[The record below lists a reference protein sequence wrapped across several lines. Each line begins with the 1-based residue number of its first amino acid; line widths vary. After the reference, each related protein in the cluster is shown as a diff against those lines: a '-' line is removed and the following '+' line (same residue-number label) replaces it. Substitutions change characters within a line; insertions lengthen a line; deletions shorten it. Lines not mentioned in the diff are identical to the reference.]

1 MRGSNQKVS
10 LALLLSLGYASGA
23 LWGQAGRVEG
33 EVVLKR
39 TGDPL
44 HNAVVH
50 LDELGRTTQTNHEGR
65 FVFDNVAPGAY
76 RLRVHADI
84 ALTEAVE
91 TVTVAAGATATLKL
105 ELDLATVRERVTV
118 TATGVPQSVFESFQ
132 SVDARNSFDLAA
144 QISPTIGETLA
155 NRPGNGIAMRSFG
168 PGTGRPIIRGFDG
181 DRVLIL
187 QDGIPTGT
195 LSSQSGDHAELI
207 NTAGLDRLEVVKGP
221 ATLLYGGSGLGGV
234 VNAITRHHAFHEHP
248 HRGLRGHVS
257 GTGGSA
263 NAFAN
268 GSGGFEYGFEHWMV
282 WGGGG
287 RQRSGDYWT
296 PIGRIPNSDTSLST
310 GYAGLGR
317 YGNKHFFSLNAI
329 YDSGVYGVPFM
340 NLLHGHE
347 HEPEHEH
354 EAHAYWRK
362 VGAPA
367 QAEGDGHE
375 HELARTALDTNR
387 QAYQLSW
394 GVRNPLRVVE
404 NFTVR
409 LNYSRWRHDE
419 IELFDDG
426 HRLTGTRFDNRQFV
440 WRGMFEQARRGSLTG
455 RFGFWGMVRDYEAT
469 GEEALAPPVDQQAFA
484 VFALEEV
491 NLERLKFQFG
501 GRLEH
506 TRYRPGAA
514 EEPFPNRS
522 FTGMSATGG
531 IHLGLW
537 QGGAFLTNYNHS
549 HRAPALEELY
559 NRGPHAGN
567 LAYEIGNPRLKAET
581 GNGIDISLRQLG
593 RRAHGEFNVF
603 YYDFNNFVFPFA
615 TGERKEG
622 FQVVRFAEADSRFYG
637 TELNLGL
644 GLHRYLWLHLGAD
657 YVNAQDKREK
667 IPLPRIPPLRSRLG
681 LEWNW
686 QAWRIE
692 PEVIVAARQGRT
704 FTGETE
710 TPGYAVFHLTAS
722 YTITRGHFLHQFA
735 VNTFN
740 LGDRL
745 YRNHSSFIKDLAP
758 EIGRGVRF
766 TYRVRFY

>member
-1 MRGSNQKVS
+1 MRGFIRKTLFGLVIVLASS
-10 LALLLSLGYASGA
+10 SALLC
-23 LWGQAGRVEG
+23 GQAGRIEG
-33 EVVLKR
+33 VVVLKR

-44 HNAVVH
+44 HNAMVH

-65 FVFDNVAPGAY
+65 FAFNNVPPGSY
-76 RLRVHADI
+76 RVHAHADI
-84 ALTEAVE
+84 ALTEAGE
-91 TVTVAAGATATLKL
+91 TVTVTAGATAAVKI
-105 ELDLATVRERVTV
+105 ELDLATVRERITV
-118 TATGVPQSVFESFQ
+118 TATGVPQSVFETFQ
-132 SVDARNSFDLAA
+132 AVDARNSFDLAT

-181 DRVLIL
+181 DRVLVL
-187 QDGIPTGT
+187 QDGTPTGT

-221 ATLLYGGSGLGGV
+221 ATLLYGGSGMGGV

-248 HRGLRGHVS
+248 HRGLRGYLS

-268 GSGGFEYGFEHWMV
+268 GSGGFEYGLKNWML

-287 RQRSGDYWT
+287 GQRSGDYWT
-296 PIGRIPNSDTSLST
+296 PIGRIPNSDTRLST

-317 YGNKHFFSLNAI
+317 YGDKHFFSFNAA
-329 YDSGVYGVPFM
+329 YDSGLYGVPFS

-347 HEPEHEH
+347 HEGEPD
-354 EAHAYWRK
+354 AHAHSRK
-362 VGAPA
+362 LGRA
-367 QAEGDGHE
+367 AEAEEHHHE
-375 HELARTALDTNR
+375 HELARTELDTNR

-394 GVRNPLRVVE
+394 GVKNPVASLE
-404 NFTVR
+404 NFTLR

-426 HRLTGTRFDNRQFV
+426 HRQTGTRFDNRQV
-440 WRGMFEQARRGSLTG
+440 IWRGMFEQARRGRLTG
-455 RFGFWGMVRDYEAT
+455 RFGVSGLVRDYKAT

-491 NLERLKFQFG
+491 NLERVKFQFG

-506 TRYRPGAA
+506 NRYTPGPA
-514 EEPFPNRS
+514 EEPFPKRS
-522 FTGMSATGG
+522 FTGVSASGG
-531 IHLGLW
+531 IHVGLW
-537 QGGAFLTNYNHS
+537 QGGAFLANYNRS
-549 HRAPALEELY
+549 FRAPALEELY

-567 LAYEIGNPRLKAET
+567 LAYEVGNPRLKAET
-581 GNGIDISLRQLG
+581 GNGIDISLRQQS
-593 RRAHGEFNVF
+593 RRTHGELNLF
-603 YYDFNNFVFPFA
+603 YYDFRNFVFPFA
-615 TGERKEG
+615 TGEREEG
-622 FQVVRFAEADSRFYG
+622 FQVVRFAEAASRFYG

-644 GLHRYLWLHLGAD
+644 GLHRYLWLHFGGD
-657 YVNAQDKREK
+657 YVNAQEKREK
-667 IPLPRIPPLRSRLG
+667 IPLPRIPPLRGRTS

-686 QAWRIE
+686 QGLRVE
-692 PEVIVAARQGRT
+692 PELIVASRQDRT
-704 FTGETE
+704 FIGETE

-722 YTITRGHFLHQFA
+722 YTISRGHFLHQFA

-745 YRNHSSFIKDLAP
+745 YRNHCSFIKDLAP